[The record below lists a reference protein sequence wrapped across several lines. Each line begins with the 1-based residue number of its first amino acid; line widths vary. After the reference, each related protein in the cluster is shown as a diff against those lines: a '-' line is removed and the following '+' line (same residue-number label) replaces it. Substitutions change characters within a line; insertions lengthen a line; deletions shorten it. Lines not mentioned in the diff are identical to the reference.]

1 MGKGDTTLISFLWLV
16 ICVVLTIGLAYWFTR
31 YIASRGGF
39 GTLNGG
45 RQMEVLDQLTLGR
58 DQKMVLVRA
67 GGRYLLLGVTPAGI
81 SLLAELTAE
90 EAASWKM
97 PQEAGE
103 KMSFSAAFEAVLKQK
118 KRR

>member
-45 RQMEVLDQLTLGR
+45 RQMEVLDQLTP
-58 DQKMVLVRA
+58 DQDHLLVRA